1 MERLSQG
8 VTVGVEVIGSIYT
21 RVDDNPGVSG
31 TGPTAQVTPDVVV
44 APPKILTAAELFSV
58 EPAPALQPQVQPEQP
73 PPPQQPLP
81 FADARADEAAAAF
94 DHLRVADAASSP
106 ATAASNG
113 MDTEEIDD
121 YEEEENA

>member
-1 MERLSQG
+1 M
-8 VTVGVEVIGSIYT
+8 
-21 RVDDNPGVSG
+21 DDNPGVSG
-31 TGPTAQVTPDVVV
+31 AGPTAQVTPDVVV
-44 APPKILTAAELFSV
+44 APPKILTASELFSV

-106 ATAASNG
+106 ATAASGG
-113 MDTEEIDD
+113 MEEDAPD